1 MSELAYTWLIATNE
15 VSDKLRKTI
24 DSILEINHHGSFEIV
39 LVVNGAALNAMI
51 SNVLHPR
58 SLDFVRLY
66 RCQLPGLTHSLNMG
80 LNEAKGRY
88 ILRIDTG
95 DIALPN
101 RVDVS
106 RGCHSKF
113 SSPAVVTAMADW
125 EGSVLNSSKFI
136 SLTDF
141 LFGNPLSHPTLSIC
155 RATLIN
161 VGGYQGWGTAQD
173 YDLWLRLIVNR
184 VPIYYDRTPTVLYEK
199 FSSGLSRDF
208 NIAYRNQIG
217 SLARILFSNKFIFV
231 SAILFVATAKLF
243 FRSAMNRFSKG

>member
-15 VSDKLRKTI
+15 VSDKLTKTL
-24 DSILEINHHGSFEIV
+24 DSILEVNHDKPFEIV
-39 LVVNGAALNAMI
+39 LVLNGAALTSPI
-51 SNVLHPR
+51 ESVLHPR
-58 SLDFVRLY
+58 TFDFVRLY
-66 RCQLPGLTHSLNMG
+66 RCQLPGLTHSLNIG

-95 DIALPN
+95 DIALAN

-113 SSPAVVTAMADW
+113 SSPAVVTAMMNW
-125 EGSVLNSSKFI
+125 KGSVLNSSKFI

-141 LFGNPLSHPTLSIC
+141 LCGNPISHPTLSIC

-173 YDLWLRLIVNR
+173 YDLWLRLIIHKI
-184 VPIYYDRTPTVLYEK
+184 PIYYEKTPTVIYEE

-217 SLARILFSNKFIFV
+217 SLARILFSRKFLFV
-231 SAILFVATAKLF
+231 AAILFVAAAKLI
-243 FRSAMNRFSKG
+243 FRSAAAQFSKG